1 MILPQNLS
9 ILLGSGSPRRKM
21 LLEQMEID
29 HVVDAKP
36 IEEVYNP
43 ALQGEEITSFLAQQ
57 KGRAFQDDL
66 DLKQLVITADT
77 IVWFE
82 GKALGKPKNKKD
94 AKQMLQSLSD
104 KTHQVITSVC
114 FTSLCLQHT
123 ISCFTDVTF
132 TKLIEKNID
141 SYVQSESPLD
151 KAGSYGIQDSFG
163 LLAVTEIRG
172 SYTNVMGLP
181 CMQTYEALTEFIRSA
196 F

>member
-29 HVVDAKP
+29 HVVDVKP
-36 IEEVYNP
+36 IEEIYNP
-43 ALQGEEITSFLAQQ
+43 TLQGEEITSFLAQQ
-57 KGRAFQDDL
+57 KGRAFQKDL

-94 AKQMLQSLSD
+94 AKQMLQSLSG

-114 FTSLCLQHT
+114 FTSLSLQHT

-132 TKLIEKNID
+132 TKLTEENID
-141 SYVQSESPLD
+141 SYVHSESPLD

-163 LLAVTEIRG
+163 LLAVAKING

>member
-29 HVVDAKP
+29 HVVDVKP
-36 IEEVYNP
+36 IEEIYNP
-43 ALQGEEITSFLAQQ
+43 TLQGEEITSFLAQQ
-57 KGRAFQDDL
+57 KGGAFQKDL

-94 AKQMLQSLSD
+94 AKQMLQSLSG

-114 FTSLCLQHT
+114 FTSLSLQRAR
-123 ISCFTDVTF
+123 
-132 TKLIEKNID
+132 N
-141 SYVQSESPLD
+141 Q
-151 KAGSYGIQDSFG
+151 
-163 LLAVTEIRG
+163 
-172 SYTNVMGLP
+172 
-181 CMQTYEALTEFIRSA
+181 
-196 F
+196 

>member
-29 HVVDAKP
+29 HVVDVKP
-36 IEEVYNP
+36 IEEIYNP
-43 ALQGEEITSFLAQQ
+43 TLQGEEITSFLAQQ
-57 KGRAFQDDL
+57 KGGAFQKDL

-94 AKQMLQSLSD
+94 AKQMLQSLSG

-114 FTSLCLQHT
+114 FTSLYLQHT

-132 TKLIEKNID
+132 TKLTEENID
-141 SYVQSESPLD
+141 SYVHSESPLD

-163 LLAVTEIRG
+163 LLAVAEING